1 MTTTATPA
9 TGELHQ
15 LLATLMA
22 ADDID
27 DHDLELADS
36 IVQSFPTACEALQAR
51 ARIHLRL
58 EDAEAARSDLQA
70 AQALDAAHWGN
81 AWVRCLLAHA
91 EGGAAL
97 QEALTLGRQVLATHP
112 THLDTLITLG
122 KVHKA
127 LDAPEEAAA
136 CYRQACQAHPAS
148 FRAHNLLMQV
158 LCELGREDEAI
169 ALIRAAQVP
178 MHSYHMAIE
187 YNLGTLLMKKSPRKA
202 IEFLDIARQK
212 MGRINNVQH
221 NRAAC
226 LEKLDR
232 YQDAIDEWSDLL
244 EREPDWDWPRA
255 GRARCYR
262 DLEQFDAALA
272 DLQRLKQA
280 DPTSTQHLT
289 LEATIHFDRA
299 DYPAALKALQALEQA
314 NELQGEFL
322 TNLLGATYKNMGELD
337 AARPYFEQAIADDPE
352 SYRALNNL
360 AFCLLHNGRPNK
372 GEATRAL
379 AVAEVAMAL
388 QPAQWAPREHRARA
402 LLALD
407 RTKEALQVFDAWCAS
422 HPDDGTV
429 ALNYATAL
437 LDAGDHAQ
445 AAQRFEQLIA
455 RGISVPYCHWG
466 RGKALGRLGKKEEA
480 RALLLKAQHLYTL
493 EGNTHSVEACA
504 ETLADLDKPKSW
516 LRRLMGG

>member
-1 MTTTATPA
+1 MTTAATPA

-27 DHDLELADS
+27 DHDLELADT
-36 IVQSFPTACEALQAR
+36 IVQRFPAACEALQAR

-58 EDAEAARSDLQA
+58 DNAQAARQDLQA
-70 AQALDAAHWGN
+70 AQALDATHWGN

-91 EGGAAL
+91 EGGPAL
-97 QEALTLGRQVLATHP
+97 HEALGLGQQVLATHP
-112 THLDTLITLG
+112 THLDTLVTLG

-136 CYRQACQAHPAS
+136 CYRRACQAHPAS

-187 YNLGTLLMKKSPRKA
+187 YNLGTLLMKRSPRKA

-221 NRAAC
+221 NRATC

-299 DYPAALKALQALEQA
+299 DYPAALKALRALEQA

-322 TNLLGATYKNMGELD
+322 TNLLGATLKHMGELD

-379 AVAEVAMAL
+379 AVAEVAVAL

-407 RTKEALQVFDAWCAS
+407 RTKEALQVFDAWCAA
-422 HPDDGTV
+422 HPDDGAV
-429 ALNYATAL
+429 AMNYATAL
-437 LDAGDHAQ
+437 LDARDHAQ
-445 AAQRFEQLIA
+445 AALRFEQLIA
-455 RGISVPYCHWG
+455 QNVSVPYCHWG
-466 RGKALGRLGKKEEA
+466 QGKALAQLGKKEEA

-493 EGNTHSVEACA
+493 EGDTSSVEACA
-504 ETLADLDKPKSW
+504 KTLADLDKPKSW